1 LAEAKKKRSVMMV
14 IVFGTRIDGREDEA
28 WIPDDLRST
37 AFRSGTGMTRFS
49 GLQPIANVFA
59 KRQG

>member
-1 LAEAKKKRSVMMV
+1 MMV